1 MLTRTRTVTEMSAS
15 ATRSRYR
22 VYRGGITSGGF
33 MCPTAK
39 VFFRFCSLVFTLL
52 VAACGGGGGGG
63 GGGPVSSLALFAG
76 DMGGSGNVD
85 GVGAAARFNT
95 PFGVATDSAGNV
107 YVADNFNHT
116 IPKITPSGLVR
127 SAA

>member
-1 MLTRTRTVTEMSAS
+1 
-15 ATRSRYR
+15 
-22 VYRGGITSGGF
+22 
-33 MCPTAK
+33 MCPTAM
-39 VFFRFCSLVFTLL
+39 VFFSFCSLVFTLL
-52 VAACGGGGGGG
+52 VAAWGGGGGGG

-107 YVADNFNHT
+107 YVADNSNHT
-116 IPKITPSGLVR
+116 IRKITPADVVSTHAGTARITR
-127 SAA
+127 STHAT